1 MPSWCVAVAGTRP
14 KRFAGGEFGLPAVL
28 VLKRLEEGQRHDK
41 SALNDILATTVRRSD
56 LVTDVV
62 ASSLPTGDVFAL
74 TAALVDIASESFNEQ
89 EIVAV
94 IEAELRA
101 CPHLTVDRIG
111 DNLIARTMLGRDR
124 RLVLGGHTDTVP
136 ANGNAGAR
144 IEGDRMYGVG
154 TSDMKGGLATM
165 LELARTVTEPAIDLT
180 YVFYAREEVAVIHN
194 GLREIEAERPD
205 LLDGDVASARRADPW
220 NARSRL
226 PGNPAGRGHPSG
238 GPAHTA
244 RPWMG
249 RNAIHRLGELLAIVE
264 AYEARRPVVEGCEYR
279 EALQAVHVE
288 GGVAGNVVPDS
299 AMVRINHRFAP
310 DRSSEEAVAHVR
322 SVLAPALEDGDTVE
336 VTDLSPAARPGLG
349 DPLIEALVERNGL
362 EVRAKLGWTDVAF
375 LGAGCARLEFRS
387 WRRDHRAHPGRICR
401 ASVGGRHPRCAAR
414 RDHQRRLIVPAA
426 RIRACA
432 SR

>member
-1 MPSWCVAVAGTRP
+1 MTS
-14 KRFAGGEFGLPAVL
+14 
-28 VLKRLEEGQRHDK
+28 
-41 SALNDILATTVRRSD
+41 SATTVKRSD

-205 LLDGDVASARRADPW
+205 LLDGDVALLGEPTLGTLEAGCQGTLRVEVTLQGAR
-220 NARSRL
+220 
-226 PGNPAGRGHPSG
+226 
-238 GPAHTA
+238 AHTA

-264 AYEARRPVVEGCEYR
+264 AYEA
-279 EALQAVHVE
+279 
-288 GGVAGNVVPDS
+288 
-299 AMVRINHRFAP
+299 
-310 DRSSEEAVAHVR
+310 
-322 SVLAPALEDGDTVE
+322 
-336 VTDLSPAARPGLG
+336 
-349 DPLIEALVERNGL
+349 
-362 EVRAKLGWTDVAF
+362 
-375 LGAGCARLEFRS
+375 
-387 WRRDHRAHPGRICR
+387 
-401 ASVGGRHPRCAAR
+401 
-414 RDHQRRLIVPAA
+414 
-426 RIRACA
+426 
-432 SR
+432 

>member
-1 MPSWCVAVAGTRP
+1 MTG
-14 KRFAGGEFGLPAVL
+14 
-28 VLKRLEEGQRHDK
+28 
-41 SALNDILATTVRRSD
+41 
-56 LVTDVV
+56 VV

-205 LLDGDVASARRADPW
+205 LLDGDVAYLASRPSERSKLVVREPCGSRSPFRGPGPTLLAHGWDAMRFIAWANCLRSSRPTRPAVLSSKGASTARHCRRCMSKVALPAMSCPTRPWCGSTIVSHPIDPARKPW
-220 NARSRL
+220 PTCVLCWHRRWRMATRSRS
-226 PGNPAGRGHPSG
+226 PISRRCPPR
-238 GPAHTA
+238 A
-244 RPWMG
+244 R
-249 RNAIHRLGELLAIVE
+249 
-264 AYEARRPVVEGCEYR
+264 
-279 EALQAVHVE
+279 
-288 GGVAGNVVPDS
+288 
-299 AMVRINHRFAP
+299 
-310 DRSSEEAVAHVR
+310 
-322 SVLAPALEDGDTVE
+322 
-336 VTDLSPAARPGLG
+336 
-349 DPLIEALVERNGL
+349 
-362 EVRAKLGWTDVAF
+362 
-375 LGAGCARLEFRS
+375 
-387 WRRDHRAHPGRICR
+387 
-401 ASVGGRHPRCAAR
+401 
-414 RDHQRRLIVPAA
+414 
-426 RIRACA
+426 
-432 SR
+432 

>member
-1 MPSWCVAVAGTRP
+1 M
-14 KRFAGGEFGLPAVL
+14 
-28 VLKRLEEGQRHDK
+28 
-41 SALNDILATTVRRSD
+41 
-56 LVTDVV
+56 
-62 ASSLPTGDVFAL
+62 
-74 TAALVDIASESFNEQ
+74 
-89 EIVAV
+89 
-94 IEAELRA
+94 
-101 CPHLTVDRIG
+101 
-111 DNLIARTMLGRDR
+111 
-124 RLVLGGHTDTVP
+124 
-136 ANGNAGAR
+136 
-144 IEGDRMYGVG
+144 
-154 TSDMKGGLATM
+154 
-165 LELARTVTEPAIDLT
+165 
-180 YVFYAREEVAVIHN
+180 REEVAVIHN

-205 LLDGDVASARRADPW
+205 LLDGDVALLGEPTLGTLEAGCQGTLRVEVTLQGAR
-220 NARSRL
+220 
-226 PGNPAGRGHPSG
+226 
-238 GPAHTA
+238 AHTA

-375 LGAGCARLEFRS
+375 LRS
-387 WRRDHRAHPGRICR
+387 GVYPPRISVLATRPSRTPRANMSSERGW
-401 ASVGGRHPRCAAR
+401 STPRCAAR
-414 RDHQRRLIVPAA
+414 RDHQRRLIVPGS
-426 RIRACA
+426 IRACA